1 MSINMNLK
9 SIYQRFRK
17 WQREPFSYETK
28 PGVKY
33 HCANCGNTFEGN
45 FCPACGQRFSVYQ
58 KDLTP
63 EEKKD
68 PTLIWG
74 FEADTLLSF
83 LVQLIGRPGHMIS
96 DYING
101 RQRVCGDPINMLCY
115 VAIGT
120 MLVNSLTGN
129 VFTDKSLA
137 WEDAGGIPA
146 MALTWLASHMDWAVL
161 IQTLLLIP
169 PTWLVFRYAPKNDHH
184 TFVDGFNIQVF
195 MSSLVLIIIMLRSF
209 VGEWELVLIPIGYFV
224 AYHQL
229 FGYGIWGTLWRTLLS
244 IGFVFYLFGVV
255 MMAAMY
261 LSGKYTSVHTTG
273 TVLTMVAVLLIL
285 GIGLVLLGSWIS
297 KIAARGRK
305 N

>member
-1 MSINMNLK
+1 MNLK

-45 FCPACGQRFSVYQ
+45 FCPACGQRFSVFQ

-83 LVQLIGRPGHMIS
+83 LVQLIGRPGYLIS

-120 MLVNSLTGN
+120 MLVNGLTGN

-137 WEDAGGIPA
+137 WEEAAGIPA
-146 MALTWLASHMDWAVL
+146 MVLTWLASHMDWAIL

-169 PTWLVFRYAPKNDHH
+169 PTWLVFRHAPRNSRHSW
-184 TFVDGFNIQVF
+184 VDGFNIQVF
-195 MSSLVLIIIMLRSF
+195 MSSLVLICVLLRSF
-209 VGEWELVLIPIGYFV
+209 VGEWELSLIPLAYFV
-224 AYHQL
+224 AYRQL

-244 IGFVFYLFGVV
+244 IGSVFYLFGVL
-255 MMAAMY
+255 MMAWMY
-261 LSGKYTSVHTTG
+261 LSGKYSTIHSVKG
-273 TVLTMVAVLLIL
+273 TLGMVAVLIIL
-285 GIGLVLLGSWIS
+285 GAGLLFLGWWIG
-297 KIAARGRK
+297 KITARER
-305 N
+305 NQ

>member
-1 MSINMNLK
+1 MNLK
-9 SIYQRFRK
+9 SIYQRFRA

-45 FCPACGQRFSVYQ
+45 FCPACGQRFSVFQ

-74 FEADTLLSF
+74 FESDTLLSF

-120 MLVNSLTGN
+120 MLVNGLTGN

-137 WEDAGGIPA
+137 WEDAIGIPA
-146 MALTWLASHMDWAVL
+146 MVLTWLASHMDWAIL

-169 PTWLVFRYAPKNDHH
+169 PTWLVFRHAPRNSRHSWA
-184 TFVDGFNIQVF
+184 DGFNIQVF
-195 MSSLVLIIIMLRSF
+195 MSSLVLICVLLRSF
-209 VGEWELVLIPIGYFV
+209 VGEWELSLIPLAYFV

-244 IGFVFYLFGVV
+244 IGSVFYLFGVL
-255 MMAAMY
+255 MMAWMY
-261 LSGKYTSVHTTG
+261 LSGKYTAVYSVKG
-273 TVLTMVAVLLIL
+273 SLGMVAVLIIL
-285 GIGLVLLGSWIS
+285 GAGLLFLGWWIG
-297 KIAARGRK
+297 KITARK
-305 N
+305 QNQ